1 MTEKSS
7 EQLQITVVE
16 RSNAERFEPIADLS
30 LSHFR
35 NVIWVNPA
43 GPLRPLRQLTIPV
56 TSSRT
61 WTILCDPLSLD
72 VVGRMRTQ
80 LPKRRKT
87 PRKGGCVCGA
97 VERNG
102 RFEDYTTSTYEI

>member
-16 RSNAERFEPIADLS
+16 RSNAERFGPIADLS

-43 GPLRPLRQLTIPV
+43 GPLRPRG
-56 TSSRT
+56 S
-61 WTILCDPLSLD
+61 
-72 VVGRMRTQ
+72 
-80 LPKRRKT
+80 
-87 PRKGGCVCGA
+87 
-97 VERNG
+97 
-102 RFEDYTTSTYEI
+102 